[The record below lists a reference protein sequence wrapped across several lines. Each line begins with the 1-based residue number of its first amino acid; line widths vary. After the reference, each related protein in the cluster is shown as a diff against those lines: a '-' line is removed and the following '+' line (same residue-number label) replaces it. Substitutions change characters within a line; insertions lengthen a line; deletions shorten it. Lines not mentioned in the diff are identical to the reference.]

1 MHEDAR
7 KLNETGGKLFE
18 ALTECVLEDIFGGGS
33 ITAQPRCEQ
42 MHIKPDIV
50 IGSPNCPS
58 HVVLVTHATAINNA
72 GHKVDRGIEELF
84 EIKTRFPKV
93 PIAVNLIWHSP
104 LAWSDGYIKRMD
116 EMFDINWVAF
126 RDCSEYESSL
136 PEMINTLKKLDS
148 SEPAEYR
155 SIVRK
160 SSLVSC
166 FRNSIAARIK
176 SSKQRNAELWKLER
190 SKVFTITFSDRETDT
205 KSGKDLVSLTS
216 LRPEFLREL
225 FEKGRVKVDPSWA
238 QEMGADVLQIRTIRG
253 SFASLDDVMIE
264 RFTKALTFFG
274 KDNLTNLLCD
284 ISTRRWA
291 TGTTVEGVDIAEK
304 RIEALFAAARS
315 KTFIDLVE
323 SSWDPSS
330 PLYTARCW
338 PLYIGVAIIKAFAD
352 KEFGFLNAQRRALG
366 DTHSAF
372 RWDLLNRYARGEKDC
387 LNRKDL
393 LKVVQVF
400 QDAIQSVRT
409 KNPKAVLENEKYVSE
424 LGLHRVKD
432 ESPLML
438 FVERTLSFAGIGYE
452 GWPNQGAIT
461 QCPFAVRAALG
472 ASSGRTAWHFKVGEA
487 KLLHVLSNYSSTH
500 KDKEY
505 CAKARLARYEWATS
519 HYKASSIGQLGL
531 ILDGRWKSSETSMFT
546 SAGIRWFPSDD
557 PGSWT
562 DWLKSS

>member
-18 ALTECVLEDIFGGGS
+18 ALTECVLEDIFGGS
-33 ITAQPRCEQ
+33 AITAQPRCEQ
-42 MHIKPDIV
+42 MHIKPDFV

-72 GHKVDRGIEELF
+72 GHKVDRGVEELF
-84 EIKTRFPKV
+84 EIKTRFQKIPV
-93 PIAVNLIWHSP
+93 AINLIWHSP
-104 LAWSDGYIKRMD
+104 LAWIDGYIRRMD

-126 RDCSEYESSL
+126 RDCSGYETSL
-136 PEMINTLKKLDS
+136 PEMINTLDRLDN
-148 SEPAEYR
+148 SEPTEYK
-155 SIVRK
+155 SIVRE
-160 SSLVSC
+160 SSLVAD

-176 SSKQRNAELWKLER
+176 YSKRINTELWKLER
-190 SKVFTITFSDRETDT
+190 SKAFTITFSDRETET
-205 KSGKDLVSLTS
+205 KIGKDLISITS
-216 LRPEFLREL
+216 LRPKFLREL
-225 FEKGRVKVDPSWA
+225 FEKGRVKVDANWT
-238 QEMGADVLQIRTIRG
+238 QEIGADVLQIRTLRG
-253 SFASLDDVMIE
+253 TFASLHNATIE
-264 RFTKALTFFG
+264 RFAKASTFFG
-274 KDNLTNLLCD
+274 KTTLTNLLCD
-284 ISTRRWA
+284 ISTKRWA
-291 TGTTVEGVDIAEK
+291 TGTTVEGVQIAEK
-304 RIEALFAAARS
+304 RIETLFAAARS
-315 KTFIDLVE
+315 KTLIELVE

-330 PLYTARCW
+330 LLYSARCW
-338 PLYIGVAIIKAFAD
+338 PLYIGVAIIKALAD

-400 QDAIQSVRT
+400 QDAIQSLRIKDPRT
-409 KNPKAVLENEKYVSE
+409 VLENENYVAE
-424 LGLHRVKD
+424 LALHRVKD

-438 FVERTLSFAGIGYE
+438 FVERTLSFAGIGYD

-472 ASSGRTAWHFKVGEA
+472 ASSGRTAWHFRVGEA

-505 CAKARLARYEWATS
+505 CAKARLARYEWAKN
-519 HYKASSIGQLGL
+519 HYKKASIGQLGL

-546 SAGIRWFPSDD
+546 SAGICWFSSDD

-562 DWLKSS
+562 DWLKGS